1 MGLLDNIGG
10 MLGGGV
16 AQGEGGAGGSLGA
29 LGGLLSG
36 HEGGL
41 PGMIGAFQ
49 KAGLGGIV
57 NSWVSTEA
65 NQGVSGDQIRQ
76 VLGHG
81 PIEQFAEKLGITPD
95 MAAQQISQLLPQVVN
110 HLTPNGTVPAGGA
123 DALSGLLNT
132 FKH

>member
-10 MLGGGV
+10 MLGGA
-16 AQGEGGAGGSLGA
+16 AQGEGAAGGSLGA
-29 LGGLLSG
+29 LGGLLAG

-41 PGMIGAFQ
+41 SGMIGAFQ
-49 KAGLGGIV
+49 QAGLGGVV
-57 NSWVSTEA
+57 NSWVSKEA

-76 VLGHG
+76 VLGNG

-95 MAAQQISQLLPQVVN
+95 AAAHEISQLLPQVVN
-110 HLTPNGTVPAGGA
+110 HLTPNGTVPEGGT